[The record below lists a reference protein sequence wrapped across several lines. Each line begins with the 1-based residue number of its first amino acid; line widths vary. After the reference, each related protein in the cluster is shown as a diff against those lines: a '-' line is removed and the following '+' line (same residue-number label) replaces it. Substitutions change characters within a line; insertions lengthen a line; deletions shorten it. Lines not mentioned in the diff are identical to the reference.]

1 MRIVYTIGE
10 ISKIVSISANALR
23 YYDEIGLLKPS
34 LTKSDNQYR
43 YYSDSQ
49 IKDITFIIELK
60 QYGFTLCEIKEL
72 MGNKNNN
79 KLKYMLE
86 EKRTKLYKEM
96 KRLKDSTLLLE
107 KRIFEI
113 IKEEDLKMNGVKVL
127 VVDDLEL
134 ARIMIKNIIE
144 DYGYIVIGEASD
156 GQEAIDCYEQL
167 QPDIVIMNI
176 VMPKM
181 DGIDAT
187 RKITE
192 KYKNARIIICS
203 SINKDSI
210 IEDSIKA
217 GARNFV
223 LKPLSSLSLI
233 NAIEKSFDDNYKFEL
248 GKMDNVSLD
257 EEMVIGHSSILEE
270 KTLMN
275 LKNKFISYSKELVTH
290 IFDYF
295 KEECQIKILTV
306 ENITMGEFKTL
317 MNDGN
322 SRGLIKVEKL
332 SEPISIYI
340 NGQFKNHKEIT
351 NGVLNSILNSFS
363 TFLPGDKISN
373 LILNLVNTKDF
384 NMDYEIVLVSFSIE
398 FAIGGKGIV
407 AIGIPH
413 AVLTSI

>member
-1 MRIVYTIGE
+1 
-10 ISKIVSISANALR
+10 
-23 YYDEIGLLKPS
+23 
-34 LTKSDNQYR
+34 
-43 YYSDSQ
+43 
-49 IKDITFIIELK
+49 
-60 QYGFTLCEIKEL
+60 
-72 MGNKNNN
+72 
-79 KLKYMLE
+79 
-86 EKRTKLYKEM
+86 
-96 KRLKDSTLLLE
+96 
-107 KRIFEI
+107 
-113 IKEEDLKMNGVKVL
+113 MNGVKVL

-275 LKNKFISYSKELVTH
+275 LKNKFISHSKELVTH
-290 IFDYF
+290 ISDYF

-322 SRGLIKVEKL
+322 SMGLIKVEKL

-398 FAIGGKGIV
+398 FAKGGKGIV
-407 AIGIPH
+407 TIGIPH